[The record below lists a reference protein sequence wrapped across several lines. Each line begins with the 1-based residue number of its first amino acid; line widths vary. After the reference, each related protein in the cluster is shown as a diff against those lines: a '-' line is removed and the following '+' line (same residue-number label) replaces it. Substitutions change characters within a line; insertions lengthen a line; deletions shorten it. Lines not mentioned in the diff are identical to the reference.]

1 MDEGFVEPV
10 LDELERP
17 TEWIPSWFKLS
28 PSMITYSFDQ
38 CGQKFIYKYMHRM
51 KPTAI
56 APSLSRTMAFRHAIF
71 NWKNYFANITGIDL
85 SEQPKHEMAVELA
98 VMDYFKGIADLV
110 ADKLKM
116 DRSTNTEELT
126 MILSCYY
133 KWNKKIPSIEVLI
146 NQSFESA
153 KEIVNYMKDIV
164 VQLDPEMKF
173 ATPIQ
178 QKHLMAE
185 LICNGEILDETFSRP
200 TQFQT
205 TLQFLSADGTIYLF
219 KISDS
224 KMYTPNMACHIS
236 DEPAMMAAA
245 LQQFISKANGDFIDE
260 FNVVIL
266 RAIVNNGGGCHTL
279 EEHTKTISTSDMDEV
294 LHKLADAAK
303 DIKSVKLHRKKQLSC
318 AWCEMKDPCLF
329 GKTSGYQIPAS
340 EAIHDRNFEGKIDDD
355 DDLPY

>member
-17 TEWIPSWFKLS
+17 EEWIPSWFKLS
-28 PSMITYSFDQ
+28 PSMITYSYDQ

-51 KPTAI
+51 KPKDI

-71 NWKNYFANITGIDL
+71 NWRNYIANVSGVGL
-85 SEQPKHEMAVELA
+85 GEQSVDEVAIELA
-98 VMDYFKGIADLV
+98 VRDYFKGIANVV
-110 ADKLKM
+110 ADSKNI
-116 DRSTNTEELT
+116 DRPTTSEELMDT
-126 MILSCYY
+126 LRPYY
-133 KWNKKIPSIEVLI
+133 KWNKKIPSIEVLM
-146 NQSFESA
+146 NQSYESA
-153 KEIVNYMKDIV
+153 KEVIAYMQDIEV
-164 VQLDPEMKF
+164 ALDPEMKF

-185 LICNGEILDETFSRP
+185 LMLNGEILDETFGRP

-205 TLQFLSADGTIYLF
+205 TLQFLSEDGTIYLF

-224 KMYTPNMACHIS
+224 KMYIPNMACYIS
-236 DEPAMMAAA
+236 DEPAIMAAA
-245 LQQFISKANGDFIDE
+245 LQQYVSKANGDFIDE

-266 RAIVNNGGGCHTL
+266 RAVVNNGGGCHTL
-279 EEHTKTISTSDMDEV
+279 EEHKKTISTSDMDEV
-294 LHKLADAAK
+294 LYKLADAAK

-329 GKTSGYQIPAS
+329 GKTSGHQIPAS
-340 EAIHDRNFEGKIDDD
+340 EAIHDRNFEGRIDDD